1 MIAVMWAQQKEV
13 TGCKAA
19 KYCGKSTD
27 FNQTKLHLNADSV
40 SDSYL
45 HSVVLV
51 VVIVYTHTHTHTFTH
66 THSHTHTHTHMMAI
80 NICLI
85 KVFGKL
91 IFTCSS
97 LLKMPTKLYHILF

>member
-51 VVIVYTHTHTHTFTH
+51 VVIVYTHTFT
-66 THSHTHTHTHMMAI
+66 HTHTHTYDGNKYLPDKSFWKI
-80 NICLI
+80 N
-85 KVFGKL
+85 FYM
-91 IFTCSS
+91 F
-97 LLKMPTKLYHILF
+97 

>member
-51 VVIVYTHTHTHTFTH
+51 VVIVYTHTFT
-66 THSHTHTHTHMMAI
+66 HTHTHTHMMVI